1 MKNIPEQKID
11 PEKEGIGITGDT
23 MRNGKASPHA
33 MLNGKELY
41 RRIFIRLRT
50 PQEVLT
56 CSPIQDGED
65 FARRASII
73 ENWFNSVIRKG
84 NYLLTFQAVQLTD
97 EEADRLEVDGD
108 NEHSLQYGNNAD

>member
-11 PEKEGIGITGDT
+11 PEKERIGMTGLAMPDG
-23 MRNGKASPHA
+23 RRSPDPIIGGKS
-33 MLNGKELY
+33 LY
-41 RRIFIRLRT
+41 RRIFIRLCT
-50 PQEVLT
+50 PQETLT

-97 EEADRLEVDGD
+97 EEADRLEGSV
-108 NEHSLQYGNNAD
+108 

>member
-11 PEKEGIGITGDT
+11 PEKEGIGMVGQP
-23 MRNGKASPHA
+23 MRNGKPAPHA
-33 MLNGKELY
+33 VLNGRELY

-56 CSPIQDGED
+56 CSPIKDGKD
-65 FARRASII
+65 FAQRASII

-97 EEADRLEVDGD
+97 EEADRLEAEGLM
-108 NEHSLQYGNNAD
+108 EGRL

>member
-1 MKNIPEQKID
+1 MNKETIEKKID
-11 PEKEGIGITGDT
+11 PVQEGIGMTGLSMSDG
-23 MRNGKASPHA
+23 RRSLDPKIDGKS
-33 MLNGKELY
+33 LY
-41 RRIFIRLRT
+41 RRIFIRLST
-50 PQEVLT
+50 PQETLT

-97 EEADRLEVDGD
+97 EQANELEL
-108 NEHSLQYGNNAD
+108 NSTRT